1 MAIDPA
7 LISVKTTFNQ
17 RGILSTI
24 YYQKKP
30 IFKAY
35 ISESCQSL
43 IECPQKPENIKLYDP
58 VIREVVELV
67 LQKQQEAEKKR
78 QALKASVSE
87 III

>member
-17 RGILSTI
+17 KGILSTI
-24 YYQKKP
+24 YYQKRP

-43 IECPQKPENIKLYDP
+43 TDCPQKPESIKLYDP
-58 VIREVVELV
+58 TIREVVELV
-67 LQKQQEAEKKR
+67 LQKQKEAEKKR

-87 III
+87 IDF

>member
-17 RGILSTI
+17 KGILSTI
-24 YYQKKP
+24 YYQKRP

-43 IECPQKPENIKLYDP
+43 TDCPQKPKDIKIYDP
-58 VIREVVELV
+58 VIKEVLEVV
-67 LQKQQEAEKKR
+67 LQKQKEAEKKR

-87 III
+87 IIF

>member
-17 RGILSTI
+17 KGILSTI
-24 YYQKKP
+24 YYQKRP

-43 IECPQKPENIKLYDP
+43 TECPQKPESIKLYNP
-58 VIREVVELV
+58 VIKEVVELV

-87 III
+87 INF